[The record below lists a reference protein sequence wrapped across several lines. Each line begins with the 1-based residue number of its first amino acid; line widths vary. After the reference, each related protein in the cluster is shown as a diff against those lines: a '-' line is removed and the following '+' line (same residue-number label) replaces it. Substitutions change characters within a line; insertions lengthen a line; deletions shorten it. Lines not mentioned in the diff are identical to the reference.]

1 MKESIWN
8 AESFQFIRI
17 QNTKANNMLHY
28 KINIATNVVE
38 WRFCIILI
46 LQLISIK
53 TVKKHFFLKS
63 SMLKKLYQILFILFH
78 DFI

>member
-1 MKESIWN
+1 MKEFIWN
-8 AESFQFIRI
+8 TESSQFIRI

-38 WRFCIILI
+38 WRFCIMLI

-53 TVKKHFFLKS
+53 TVKKNFFFFKR
-63 SMLKKLYQILFILFH
+63 SMFKKVASNSFYFIS
-78 DFI
+78 